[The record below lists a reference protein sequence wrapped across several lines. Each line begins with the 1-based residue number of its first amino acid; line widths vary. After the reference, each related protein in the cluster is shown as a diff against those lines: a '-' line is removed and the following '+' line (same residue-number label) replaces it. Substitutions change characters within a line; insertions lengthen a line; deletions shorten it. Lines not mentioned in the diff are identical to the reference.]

1 MIKGEEMHKWVTDLF
16 PINRSITGNGVRET
30 LSYFQKLLPNLKIH
44 SIPSGTKV
52 YDWDIPQEWVIKNA
66 YIIHENGEKI
76 LDFKDNN
83 LHIVGYSEPIN
94 EWITLENLQKHLHSI
109 PNQPDA
115 IPYVTSY
122 YKKYWGFCLCENR
135 RKELKDGKYHV
146 VIESD
151 FISGVLNYG
160 ELIIPGELKE
170 EILLSTYIC
179 HPSMANNELSGPV
192 VTAAISLWISEI
204 SNRKYTYRIIF
215 IPETIGAISYIYFN
229 FNHLKKYTKAGF
241 QLTCIGDERCYSF
254 LPTKYGNTLSDEA
267 ALHVLKY
274 IDPDFIKYTF
284 LSRGSDERQFCSPGI
299 DLPIASIM
307 RSKYGEY
314 PEYHTSHD
322 DLKLVTAKG
331 LEGGFNV
338 VKKSI
343 EAIEINCI
351 PIVTVLCE
359 PQLGKRGLYPT
370 LSTSNS
376 KQVNVKTMMN
386 LIAYSDGTN
395 TLLKIAEIIGVP
407 IWEIQPIFNQ
417 LLLHG
422 ILKIESIS
430 N

>member
-1 MIKGEEMHKWVTDLF
+1 
-16 PINRSITGNGVRET
+16 
-30 LSYFQKLLPNLKIH
+30 
-44 SIPSGTKV
+44 
-52 YDWDIPQEWVIKNA
+52 
-66 YIIHENGEKI
+66 
-76 LDFKDNN
+76 
-83 LHIVGYSEPIN
+83 
-94 EWITLENLQKHLHSI
+94 
-109 PNQPDA
+109 
-115 IPYVTSY
+115 
-122 YKKYWGFCLCENR
+122 
-135 RKELKDGKYHV
+135 
-146 VIESD
+146 
-151 FISGVLNYG
+151 
-160 ELIIPGELKE
+160 
-170 EILLSTYIC
+170 
-179 HPSMANNELSGPV
+179 MANNELSGPV
-192 VTAAISLWISEI
+192 VTTAIALWISEI
-204 SNRKYTYRIIF
+204 SIRKYTYRIIF

-229 FNHLKKYTKAGF
+229 LNHLKKYTKADF

-314 PEYHTSHD
+314 PEYHTSFD

-376 KQVNVKTMMN
+376 KQAHVKTMMN

-395 TLLKIAEIIGVP
+395 TLLNIAEIIGVP
-407 IWEIQPIFNQ
+407 IWDIIPIFNQ

-422 ILKIESIS
+422 ILKTESIS